1 LIRHLI
7 GIGAAIALL
16 AVCMFLPFLPGEYD
30 GLAVTLSAMSQVF
43 GMAGLLL
50 VPLGAIWLAHE
61 YRRRTKQSD
70 TGSSRNWRYLFGL
83 ASIAAATLVVVVVS
97 LPAFINVGPSL
108 GLGVI
113 ALWAYCAA
121 RLVTRLKGLERVEHR
136 TFNASPMYLVVVPI
150 VVAILRSTLVG
161 PAIEYS
167 RNRAIENSAR
177 LISDIERYREANG
190 HYPPS
195 LLSVWKDYKPAVK
208 GVEQYHY
215 EPNGDAYNLYFEHP
229 TRQLET
235 REIVMY
241 NKRDEH
247 EMTSHAMDLLLL
259 TPPELAVQR
268 GYYAVLD
275 AARPHWKR
283 FLFD

>member
-1 LIRHLI
+1 MIRHLVSI
-7 GIGAAIALL
+7 GTAVALL
-16 AVCMFLPFLPGEYD
+16 AVCMLLPFLPGEYD
-30 GLAVTLSAMSQVF
+30 ALAVTLSTMSQLF

-61 YRRRTKQSD
+61 FKKRTKKTH
-70 TGSSRNWRYLFGL
+70 TGSSRDWGYRFGL
-83 ASIAAATLVVVVVS
+83 VSIGAATLVAVVVS

-108 GLGVI
+108 GLGAI

-121 RLVTRLKGLERVEHR
+121 RLVTTLKGREHAEHR
-136 TFNASPMYLVVVPI
+136 TFNAAPLYLIVVPI
-150 VVAILRSTLVG
+150 VAAILRSTLVG

-167 RNRAIENSAR
+167 RNRAIENSAG
-177 LISDIERYREANG
+177 LISDIERYREGNG
-190 HYPPS
+190 HYPLS

-215 EPNGDAYNLYFEHP
+215 ELNGDAYNLYFEHLAS
-229 TRQLET
+229 QLGT
-235 REIVMY
+235 REFVMY

-259 TPPELAVQR
+259 TPSELSVQR
-268 GYYAVLD
+268 GYYAVREG
-275 AARPHWKR
+275 ARPHWKR